1 MHLNFA
7 FEYIFSNRNI
17 YGESLVTK
25 KLNRKLYTYAG
36 MLTTETAT
44 TWIKRAVK
52 LPKKFIKAKNS
63 SGKNIYCG
71 MECTHLESI
80 AKDIFK

>member
-1 MHLNFA
+1 
-7 FEYIFSNRNI
+7 
-17 YGESLVTK
+17 
-25 KLNRKLYTYAG
+25 

-80 AKDIFK
+80 ANDIFK